1 MKKGIL
7 IGMGILFIAATL
19 NSGCSKPEDKKA
31 EAPAVKMEAVQQKAA
46 AIQEKAAEMKQEAA
60 KMPATTV
67 ESTLKESAT
76 MTKQE
81 GVEALKEM
89 GSQAVDSAVK
99 KMPEEA
105 QQAIEAVKQLSGD
118 QSAMEAAKAA
128 SGMKIPAIE
137 TPPVPVETP
146 AITEQTLKEKAIERG
161 MKLPSKY

>member
-31 EAPAVKMEAVQQKAA
+31 EAPAVKMETAQPVE
-46 AIQEKAAEMKQEAA
+46 EKAATMQEEAEKAA
-60 KMPATTV
+60 PAV
-67 ESTLKESAT
+67 ESAVKESAT

-81 GVEALKEM
+81 GAEALKEM
-89 GSQAVDSAVK
+89 GQQAMDSAVQKTPEEVQQAVDT
-99 KMPEEA
+99 
-105 QQAIEAVKQLSGD
+105 VKQLSGD

-128 SGMKIPAIE
+128 SEMKVPAVK
-137 TPPVPVETP
+137 TPPAPMETP
-146 AITEQTLKEKAIERG
+146 AITEQTLKDKAIEQG